1 MKKLAVCDHGQLV
14 MSPFNRA
21 AMTGSP
27 YGGERALFC
36 LILKSNKTF
45 KCMKKSLKWSRLL
58 HQTMKIS
65 AVQMAIWLFCSGI
78 SLAHDGRAQDLL
90 NKSVT
95 IHVEKTGLR
104 YVLAELEKQADIRF
118 VYSSKAIKA
127 DRKITVSAKGQ
138 RLSDVLQKMFSSLQI
153 SYRIVEG
160 QVILNPIV
168 TRLTDT
174 VNEVGGITT
183 EPKRALGMA
192 DTEVRGK
199 VTDEK
204 GEGLP
209 GVNVVQ
215 KGTQRGTVTDTDGN
229 FNFEVSDVSA
239 TLVFS
244 FVGYLS
250 EEMPVSGRTVINVK
264 LKVNDKTLE
273 EVVVVGYGTAK
284 KKDLTGAVASVN
296 IEDTRL
302 QPNTNATQMLRG
314 TTAGV
319 QVTDNGRPGQNGTI
333 RIRGLN
339 SISGS
344 VDPLIVLDGIIYA
357 GGSFS
362 DINPN
367 DIESIDILKDASST
381 AIYGSLAANGVIEIT
396 TKKGKAGKPKFGL
409 NTYMGFSDYAYLP
422 DFLTPEQYLA
432 ARKDAEIADG
442 GSVPFW
448 PSELANIA
456 ANRTIEP
463 FEEIRQK
470 APMSN
475 YELSVAGKTDRLNY
489 FFSGAYTAAKSP
501 VRGDNFG
508 RISSRLN
515 LSVQATDWL
524 KLGVNSGFSSRDDSG
539 VRVDL
544 GATTQLSPFAQLY
557 LEDGVSPKP
566 LPMDIGGVP
575 SPIMSNVLNKRH
587 SVTNVLFTN
596 IFADMVIWKG
606 LSYKING
613 GYTRTDG
620 KVFQYAPAYKPV
632 NRLGSGSKRHAEN
645 QNFTLENI
653 IKYQQNFGK
662 DHHLDLTML
671 YGLYE
676 FKSDTSLL
684 SSQNIFNDA
693 LGYNALEIGENF
705 NINTAAAQNKQIS
718 SMARLGYSF
727 RSKYFLTLS
736 VRRDGFSAFGAGK
749 KFGIFPAG
757 ALSWNISDED
767 FFKDIRQINFVK
779 LRVSWGRNG
788 NRGVK
793 EYSSLSQVIQ
803 SNYVFGDGSP
813 TSVGLSTNTLA
824 NPNLGWETT
833 ESFNIG
839 TDIEAFSS
847 RVGASVNFYQSNTFD
862 LLLRQTIPNTN
873 GFETFFRNIGQTK
886 NHGLEIDLKT
896 VNIRKGDFEWNT
908 RLAFSFNR
916 NKIVKLT
923 GRDLNNDGR
932 EDDDIAS
939 KWFIGQPLG
948 SNFDYVFDGIFR
960 EGDDLTLIPGAKPG
974 DIKFKD
980 ISGPDGIP
988 DGKISPDDRTVVSNN
1003 QANFNMGITNI
1014 FSFKGFS
1021 LSTAFNIRQGGYS
1034 SVSMLN
1040 PGSNFYDQMNFLD
1053 VPYWTAANPINDY
1066 ARINYR
1072 NPLGYGFYQS
1082 RSFVRLQDVSFAY
1095 SIPEAITKRAR
1106 LGSVQIYVSGK
1117 NLATWTKWKGWDPE
1131 FGAGGR
1137 SPESNGPL
1145 LKTYVAGI
1153 NISF

>member
-1 MKKLAVCDHGQLV
+1 
-14 MSPFNRA
+14 
-21 AMTGSP
+21 
-27 YGGERALFC
+27 
-36 LILKSNKTF
+36 
-45 KCMKKSLKWSRLL
+45 MKKSLKWSRLL
-58 HQTMKIS
+58 RQTMKIS

-78 SLAHDGRAQDLL
+78 SFAYDVRAQELL

-95 IHVEKTGLR
+95 IQAEAKVLR
-104 YVLAELEKQADIRF
+104 NVLAELERQTDIRF

-127 DRKITVSAKGQ
+127 DRKISINAKGQ
-138 RLSDVLQKMFSSLQI
+138 RLAEVLQKMLSPLQI

-160 QVILNPIV
+160 QIILNPMAGPPVEPVKEASGIITGAEKV
-168 TRLTDT
+168 
-174 VNEVGGITT
+174 VNN
-183 EPKRALGMA
+183 A
-192 DTEVRGK
+192 DISIRGK
-199 VTDEK
+199 VADDK

-215 KGTQRGTVTDTDGN
+215 KGTQRGTVTDVDGN
-229 FNFEVSDVSA
+229 FSIDVTDASSV
-239 TLVFS
+239 LVFS

-250 EEMPVSGRTVINVK
+250 QEISVLNKTLIDVT

-273 EVVVVGYGTAK
+273 EVVVVGYGTTK

-319 QVTDNGRPGQNGTI
+319 QVTDNGRPGQSGTI
-333 RIRGLN
+333 RIRGQN

-344 VDPLIVLDGIIYA
+344 PNPLIVLDGIIYA

-409 NTYMGFSDYAYLP
+409 NTYMGFSDYAFLP

-456 ANRTIEP
+456 ANRTIDP
-463 FEEIRQK
+463 FEEVRQS

-489 FFSGAYTAAKSP
+489 FFSGAYTTAKSP
-501 VRGDNFG
+501 VLGDNFG

-515 LSVQATDWL
+515 LSVQATEWL
-524 KLGVNSGFSSRDDSG
+524 KLGINSGFSSRDDSG

-544 GATTQLSPFAQLY
+544 GSTTQLSPFAQLY

-575 SPIMSNVLNKRH
+575 SPILANILNKRH
-587 SVTNVLFTN
+587 SITNVLFSN

-632 NRLGSGSKRHAEN
+632 NRLGSGSKRLAEI

-653 IKYQQNFGK
+653 VKYQQNFGK
-662 DHHLDLTML
+662 EHHLDLTML

-676 FKSDTSLL
+676 FKSDTSFL

-693 LGYNALEIGENF
+693 LGYNSLEIGENF
-705 NINTAAAQNKQIS
+705 NINTAAAENKQLS
-718 SMARLGYSF
+718 SMARMGYSF

-736 VRRDGFSAFGAGK
+736 IRRDGFSAFGAGR
-749 KFGIFPAG
+749 KFGVFPAV
-757 ALSWNISDED
+757 ALSWNVSDEA
-767 FFKDIRQINFVK
+767 FFKNLGQVNFMK
-779 LRVSWGRNG
+779 LRASWGRNG

-793 EYSSLSQVIQ
+793 EYSSLSQVSQ
-803 SNYVFGDGSP
+803 GNYVFGDGSP
-813 TSVGLSTNTLA
+813 TSVGLSTSSLA

-847 RVGASVNFYQSNTFD
+847 RVGASINFYQSNTFN
-862 LLLRQTIPNTN
+862 LLLEQIIPNTN
-873 GFETFFRNIGQTK
+873 GFERFLRNIGETK
-886 NHGLEIDLKT
+886 NYGLEIDLKT
-896 VNIRKGDFEWNT
+896 TNIRKGDFEWNT
-908 RLAFSFNR
+908 RVAFSFNR

-923 GRDLNNDGR
+923 GRDLNNDGI

-939 KWFIGQPLG
+939 RWFIGQPLG
-948 SNFDYVFDGIFR
+948 SNFDYVFDGIYQ
-960 EGDDLTLIPGAKPG
+960 EGDDLSLIPGAKPG
-974 DIKFKD
+974 DIKFRD
-980 ISGPDGIP
+980 VSGPDGVP
-988 DGKISPDDRTVVSNN
+988 DGKISPDDRKVVSSS
-1003 QANFNMGITNI
+1003 QAKFNMGITNI

-1021 LSTAFNIRQGGYS
+1021 LSTVLNIRQGGYS

-1095 SIPEAITKRAR
+1095 SIPETVTKKAR

-1131 FGAGGR
+1131 FGAGDR
-1137 SPESNGPL
+1137 SPRDNGPL

>member
-1 MKKLAVCDHGQLV
+1 
-14 MSPFNRA
+14 
-21 AMTGSP
+21 
-27 YGGERALFC
+27 
-36 LILKSNKTF
+36 
-45 KCMKKSLKWSRLL
+45 MKKSLKWSRLFR
-58 HQTMKIS
+58 QTMKIS
-65 AVQMAIWLFCSGI
+65 AVQMAIWLLCSGI
-78 SLAHDGRAQDLL
+78 SFAHDGRAQDLL

-95 IHVEKTGLR
+95 INVEETGLR
-104 YVLAELEKQADIRF
+104 HVLAELEKQADIRF

-127 DRKITVSAKGQ
+127 DRKISINAKGQ
-138 RLSDVLQKMFSSLQI
+138 RLSEVLQKVLSPLQI

-160 QVILNPIV
+160 QIILNPVLVRPAENAKNVSSTASGIEEAGIV
-168 TRLTDT
+168 DAR
-174 VNEVGGITT
+174 
-183 EPKRALGMA
+183 
-192 DTEVRGK
+192 VRGK

-204 GEGLP
+204 GEELP
-209 GVNVVQ
+209 GVNVLQ
-215 KGTQRGTVTDTDGN
+215 KGTQKGTVTDVNGEYVLD
-229 FNFEVSDVSA
+229 VSDPSPV
-239 TLVFS
+239 LVFS

-250 EEMPVSGRTVINVK
+250 QEMPVSGRSIIDIS
-264 LKVNDKTLE
+264 LKINDKTLE

-296 IEDTRL
+296 VEDTRL
-302 QPNTNATQMLRG
+302 QPNTNATQILRG

-319 QVTDNGRPGQNGTI
+319 QVTDNGRPGQNGSI
-333 RIRGLN
+333 RIRGIN

-344 VDPLIVLDGIIYA
+344 NNPLIVLDGIIYA
-357 GGSFS
+357 GGSLA
-362 DINPN
+362 DINPS

-396 TKKGKAGKPKFGL
+396 TKKGKLGKPKFGL

-422 DFLTPEQYLA
+422 DFLTAEEYLA

-463 FEEIRQK
+463 FEEIRQN

-475 YELSVAGKTDRLNY
+475 YELSVSGKTDRLNY
-489 FFSGAYTAAKSP
+489 FFSGAYMAAKSP

-575 SPIMSNVLNKRH
+575 SPIMGNVLNKRH
-587 SVTNVLFTN
+587 SITNVLFTN
-596 IFADMVIWKG
+596 IYADMVIWKG

-620 KVFQYAPAYKPV
+620 KLFQYAPAYKPV
-632 NRLGSGSKRHAEN
+632 NRLGSGSKRLSEN

-653 IKYQQNFGK
+653 VKYQQNFGK

-671 YGLYE
+671 YGLYVY
-676 FKSDTSLL
+676 KADTSSL

-693 LGYNALEIGENF
+693 LGYNALEIGDNF
-705 NINTAAAQNKQIS
+705 NINSDAGQNKQLS

-727 RSKYFLTLS
+727 RGKYFLTLS
-736 VRRDGFSAFGAGK
+736 VRRDGYSAFGAGN
-749 KFGIFPAG
+749 KFGVFPAG

-767 FFKDIRQINFVK
+767 FFKNIKHLNFVK
-779 LRVSWGRNG
+779 LRASWGRNG
-788 NRGVK
+788 NRGVR
-793 EYSSLSQVIQ
+793 EYSSLSQITQ
-803 SNYVFGDGSP
+803 GNYVFGDGSP
-813 TSVGLSTNTLA
+813 TSVGLSTSTLA
-824 NPNLGWETT
+824 NPFLSWETT
-833 ESFNIG
+833 ESFNVG

-847 RVGASVNFYQSNTFD
+847 RVGASVNFYRSNTFN
-862 LLLRQTIPNTN
+862 LLMLQTIPNTN
-873 GFETFFRNIGQTK
+873 GFETFLRNIGQTQ

-896 VNIRKGDFEWNT
+896 VNIRKGDFEWRT
-908 RLAFSFNR
+908 SLAFSFNR
-916 NKIVKLT
+916 NKITRLT
-923 GRDLNNDGR
+923 GRDLNKDGK

-939 KWFIGQPLG
+939 KWFIGYPLG
-948 SNFDYVFDGIFR
+948 SNFDYVFDGIFQ

-974 DIKFKD
+974 DVKFKD
-980 ISGPDGIP
+980 ISGPNGVP

-1003 QANFNMGITNI
+1003 QAKFNMGITNVL
-1014 FSFKGFS
+1014 SYKGFS
-1021 LSTAFNIRQGGYS
+1021 LSAMLNIRQGGYS
-1034 SVSMLN
+1034 PNALIN
-1040 PGSNFYDQMNFLD
+1040 PGTNFYDQMNFVN
-1053 VPYWTAANPINDY
+1053 VPYWTSTNPINDH

-1082 RSFVRLQDVSFAY
+1082 RTFARLQDVSLSY
-1095 SIPEAITKRAR
+1095 SIPDNLAKRAR

-1117 NLATWTKWKGWDPE
+1117 NLATWTKWQGWDPE
-1131 FGAGGR
+1131 FGGGGR
-1137 SPESNGPL
+1137 SPVNNGPL